1 VQRAESCINTVT
13 ELPIPGNKGK
23 GRPKKTWA
31 EYINNDI
38 SECGLSDDNPMDKVA
53 WRNGV
58 RRSLVLPTPWLWDP
72 GWHLNLKM
80 DMMKKRRWEEI
91 SKWSKL

>member
-1 VQRAESCINTVT
+1 MVWACAACRIINTVT

-31 EYINNDI
+31 ECIKNDI
-38 SECGLSDDNPMDKVA
+38 SECGLSDINPMDRVA
-53 WRNGV
+53 WRNGEL
-58 RRSLVLPTPWLWDP
+58 RSLVLSTSLLWDL

-80 DMMKKRRWEEI
+80 DMI
-91 SKWSKL
+91 TLTAGAL